1 MDSKWDWDVKCIFG
15 SEFLVNLPSKVALN
29 LLGKMKKIKFITSDI
44 VAVVDESDMDP
55 DVFQVLQTV
64 WVKAIGIPKLPEL
77 SLLLWSLLDWLE
89 I

>member
-1 MDSKWDWDVKCIFG
+1 L
-15 SEFLVNLPSKVALN
+15 LV
-29 LLGKMKKIKFITSDI
+29 KMKKIKFITSDI